1 MKKSRF
7 TEEQII
13 GFLKRAEAG
22 TPIKELCRNGGF
34 SDATFH
40 KWSGGPT
47 QHESY
52 SRRVE
57 FSTELGEGKAPAW
70 MLGFARR
77 PLKAMAL
84 RTLHVGWT

>member
-13 GFLKRAEAG
+13 GFLKRAAAG
-22 TPIKELCRNGGF
+22 TPIKELCRNGGL

-47 QHESY
+47 QHERTPSGW
-52 SRRVE
+52 SSQRGLEKER
-57 FSTELGEGKAPAW
+57 
-70 MLGFARR
+70 RR
-77 PLKAMAL
+77 PGCWVSPEG
-84 RTLHVGWT
+84 H